1 MEALRATYGNDSS
14 SSSDPDISPP
24 TSSSSRHNL
33 NSEKSKSKSEPFRLP
48 PPPLSLLSSPNPLD
62 YTEIGQGSRVR
73 NFPHIQGNYALHV
86 FIPVYIPPTPMT
98 NLALFLKRIAKVV
111 PELHVVDVDIPLSIL
126 CKDNQKFE
134 QVALGREFHISLG
147 RTVPIRVHQIDSVLA
162 MLRQKFSSPKQYW
175 IDFSKWEVFVND
187 EQTRTFLAIEVVA
200 GGFAEI
206 TRQIKSVN
214 EIYRFH
220 NLPEFYKDPR
230 PHISLTWASGNVG
243 DLLKKRVTEDL
254 SAGTTMSQNRRIF
267 TCEFKGI
274 KCRIGNKQYKIC
286 NV

>member
-1 MEALRATYGNDSS
+1 MGSTIAAKPTISIPKENEEQKKVPLNGQGA
-14 SSSDPDISPP
+14 PDHNPNRFKIR
-24 TSSSSRHNL
+24 TSSSSTTSTISN
-33 NSEKSKSKSEPFRLP
+33 N
-48 PPPLSLLSSPNPLD
+48 SPNPLD
-62 YTEIGQGSRVR
+62 YMDIGQGSRVR
-73 NFPHIQGNYALHV
+73 SFPHIQGNYALHV
-86 FIPVYIPPTPMT
+86 FIPVYIPPTTMK

-134 QVALGREFHISLG
+134 QVALGREVHISLG
-147 RTVPIRVHQIDSVLA
+147 RTVPIRVHQIDSILA
-162 MLRQKFSSPKQYW
+162 MLRQKFSPSKQYW
-175 IDFSKWEVFVND
+175 IDFTKWEVFVND
-187 EQTRTFLAIEVVA
+187 ERIRSFLAMEVVA
-200 GGFAEI
+200 GGLAEI
-206 TRQIKSVN
+206 TRQIQSVN

-230 PHISLTWASGNVG
+230 PHISLAWASGNVG
-243 DLLKKRVTEDL
+243 DQLKKRVTEDL
-254 SAGTTMSQNRRIF
+254 SAGTMSQNRCIF